1 MLTTSKTINISGYS
15 QLNEN
20 SKPYVYFS
28 ASIDKNG
35 STSVNYSIQDK
46 EIFNANQDLFEAD
59 RKAFEDE
66 VRKLAN

>member
-15 QLNEN
+15 RVNEN
-20 SKPYVYFS
+20 DKTYVYFS
-28 ASIDKNG
+28 ASIDKSGTTN
-35 STSVNYSIQDK
+35 VNYSIQDK
-46 EIFNANQDLFEAD
+46 EIFNANRDLFEAD

>member
-15 QLNEN
+15 QVNEN
-20 SKPYVYFS
+20 DKPYVYFS

-46 EIFNANQDLFEAD
+46 EIFNANQDLFESD

>member
-1 MLTTSKTINISGYS
+1 MLNTSKTINISGYS

-20 SKPYVYFS
+20 DKPYVYFS
-28 ASIDKNG
+28 ASIDKSGTTN
-35 STSVNYSIQDK
+35 VNYSIQDK

-66 VRKLAN
+66 VKKLAN

>member
-15 QLNEN
+15 QVNEN
-20 SKPYVYFS
+20 SKPYVYFN

-35 STSVNYSIQDK
+35 EVSVNYSIQDK
-46 EIFNANQDLFEAD
+46 DVFNANQDLFETD

>member
-1 MLTTSKTINISGYS
+1 MLITSKTINISGYS
-15 QLNEN
+15 QVNEN

-35 STSVNYSIQDK
+35 AISVNYSIQDK

-59 RKAFEDE
+59 RKAFEDK
-66 VRKLAN
+66 VGKLAN

>member
-15 QLNEN
+15 QVNEN

-35 STSVNYSIQDK
+35 ATSVNYSIQDK
-46 EIFNANQDLFEAD
+46 DAFNANQDLFETD
-59 RKAFEDE
+59 RKEFEDE
-66 VRKLAN
+66 VMKLAN

>member
-1 MLTTSKTINISGYS
+1 MLATSKTINVSGYS
-15 QLNEN
+15 QVNEN

-28 ASIDKNG
+28 ASIDKSGTTN
-35 STSVNYSIQDK
+35 VNYSIQDK
-46 EIFNANQDLFEAD
+46 EIFNANKDLFEAD

>member
-1 MLTTSKTINISGYS
+1 MLATSKTINISGYS
-15 QLNEN
+15 QVNEN
-20 SKPYVYFS
+20 GKPYVYFS

-35 STSVNYSIQDK
+35 STNVNYSIQDK
-46 EIFNANQDLFEAD
+46 EIFNENRNLFEDD

>member
-1 MLTTSKTINISGYS
+1 MLNTSKTINVSGYS
-15 QLNEN
+15 QVNEN
-20 SKPYVYFS
+20 DKPYVYFS

-35 STSVNYSIQDK
+35 TTNVNYSIQDK

>member
-1 MLTTSKTINISGYS
+1 MLTTYKTINVSGYS
-15 QLNEN
+15 RVDES

-35 STSVNYSIQDK
+35 DTSVNYSIQDK
-46 EIFNANQDLFEAD
+46 EIFNANQDLFETD

-66 VRKLAN
+66 VMKLAN

>member
-15 QLNEN
+15 QVNEN

-35 STSVNYSIQDK
+35 VTSVNYSIQDK
-46 EIFNANQDLFEAD
+46 EIFNANQDLFESD
-59 RKAFEDE
+59 RKSFEDE

>member
-15 QLNEN
+15 RVNEN

-35 STSVNYSIQDK
+35 ATSVNYSIQDK
-46 EIFNANQDLFEAD
+46 EIFNANQDLFETD
-59 RKAFEDE
+59 RKEFEDE
-66 VRKLAN
+66 VRKLSN